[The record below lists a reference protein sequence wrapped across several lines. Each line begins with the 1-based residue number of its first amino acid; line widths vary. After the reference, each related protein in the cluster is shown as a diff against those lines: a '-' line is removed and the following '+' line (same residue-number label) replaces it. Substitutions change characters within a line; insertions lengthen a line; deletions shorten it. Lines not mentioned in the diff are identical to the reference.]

1 MLLGAHQ
8 AFKDLYS
15 YIFINFR
22 EVSGF
27 QIIPLPLSLSP
38 SPGTSTVHILADL
51 MMAHSLLE
59 FTFLHFFSFCPPG
72 FIILIVPSPEFSAS
86 FFYLLT
92 SGFESLQWI
101 VHFNYCS
108 FQLQNFFLVP
118 CVLSTFLVQGH
129 VRDTVGSVPDH
140 PNKSNITVK

>member
-1 MLLGAHQ
+1 MFMLLGAHQ

-51 MMAHSLLE
+51 RTITKYSINE
-59 FTFLHFFSFCPPG
+59 FTMALCKSNVKTALTCCWVMPTIPMSTHEKKSSFLWQDIFFPPKIG
-72 FIILIVPSPEFSAS
+72 PLSNFQILRYFFPMQIIRNSTGIFTVCC
-86 FFYLLT
+86 LLT
-92 SGFESLQWI
+92 
-101 VHFNYCS
+101 
-108 FQLQNFFLVP
+108 
-118 CVLSTFLVQGH
+118 
-129 VRDTVGSVPDH
+129 
-140 PNKSNITVK
+140 